1 MKCRI
6 IKRLLFFL
14 LISVAVYPQNKIDSI
29 FQIIK
34 NKPEEAKF
42 KYLSDQCWRY
52 RYDNTRLSL
61 ELGDSA
67 LTIARKMRNRR
78 FEAQILNRIG
88 VIHKW
93 ANDLELSMHYSQ
105 AALLAAKECQ
115 DSIEIGYA
123 ENNIGG
129 TYQSKMFNSIAI
141 EHLIN
146 AEQIFEKLKFKPGL
160 AACLVNLGEIYQR
173 QQNYPKAVSFF
184 NQALKLRM
192 EVGEKHGIALSLE
205 GIARLYIE
213 KGSYDSAQIKFNEV
227 EKYARDLNN
236 NSLLASALEGLSK
249 IDLVKKD
256 FKNAYKLQTEAL
268 ELNRKILNLRTEI
281 SGRLNLANILI
292 EQSEFAGAK
301 NNLDLAYR
309 LIKSGKNEKD
319 LPEYYLG
326 YSNYYAKKREFEK
339 SLYYSHLFINIKDSI
354 AKKENL
360 AHGDELV
367 EIKKYLDFQNQNK
380 LLQKSLEYEEGR
392 RLRVIINYVML
403 LIIVIVLFWR
413 YRIKKAAN
421 KKLSEMNAVKD
432 MLFGIIA
439 HDLKN
444 PFHTILSS
452 SEMLLKEYDDLSKE
466 DKIQIIEIIQNS
478 GRQTYKLLENL
489 LYWSLSQT
497 GGTDFRPEAV
507 TLSEI
512 ITETIALHSSSAST
526 KNVALIPRIDE
537 ELVALCDKEM
547 AKLVLRNLVSNG
559 IKYTR
564 EGGSVEIIL
573 KKRGKFA
580 EVSVQDNGVG
590 ITKEQKINLT
600 KVGRHSSAPGTK
612 GEKGTGLGL
621 LLCKEFVEKNKGQL
635 TIESEEGHGSRFIF
649 TLPLA

>member
-1 MKCRI
+1 MM
-6 IKRLLFFL
+6 FFSL
-14 LISVAVYPQNKIDSI
+14 LIYSGIYSQNKIDSI
-29 FQIIK
+29 YQIIK
-34 NKPEEAKF
+34 NKPEDVKF

-105 AALLAAKECQ
+105 AALLAAQECQ

-129 TYQSKMFNSIAI
+129 TYQYKMFNTIAI

-146 AEQIFEKLKFKPGL
+146 AEQIFGKLKFKPGL

-173 QQNYPKAVSFF
+173 QQNYPKAISFF
-184 NQALKLRM
+184 NQALRLRL
-192 EVGEKHGIALSLE
+192 EAGEKHGIALSQE

-213 KGSYDSAQIKFNEV
+213 KGSYDSARIKFYEV
-227 EKYARDLNN
+227 EKFARELND

-256 FKNAYKLQTEAL
+256 YKNACNLQNEAL
-268 ELNRKILNLRTEI
+268 ELNKKLLNLRSEI
-281 SGRLNLANILI
+281 SGRLNLANILMQ
-292 EQSEFAGAK
+292 QSEFTGAK
-301 NNLDLAYR
+301 NNLDLAYH
-309 LIKSGKNEKD
+309 LIQTGRNEAN
-319 LPEYYLG
+319 LPECYLG
-326 YSNYYAKKREFEK
+326 YSNYYAKRKEFEK
-339 SLYYSHLFINIKDSI
+339 SLYYSRLFINIKDSI

-380 LLQKSLEYEEGR
+380 LLQKTLEYEEGKT
-392 RLRVIINYVML
+392 LRGIINYVLL
-403 LIIVIVLFWR
+403 LIIAVVLFWR
-413 YRIKKAAN
+413 YRVKKAAN
-421 KKLSEMNAVKD
+421 KKLSKMNAVKD

-452 SEMLLKEYDDLSKE
+452 SEMLLKDYDDLSKE

-478 GRQTYKLLENL
+478 GKQTYKLLENL

-497 GGTDFRPEAV
+497 GGVDFRPEAV
-507 TLSEI
+507 PLSEI
-512 ITETIALHSSSAST
+512 ITETIALHSNSAFT
-526 KNVALIPRIDE
+526 KNVTLIPKIEE

-559 IKYTR
+559 IKYTG
-564 EGGSVEIIL
+564 EGGNVEIIL
-573 KKRGKFA
+573 KRKGKFA
-580 EVSVQDNGVG
+580 EVSVQDDGVG
-590 ITKEQKINLT
+590 MTPELRSNLKKI
-600 KVGRHSSAPGTK
+600 GRHSSTPGTK

-621 LLCKEFVEKNKGQL
+621 LLCNEFVEKNKGHL
-635 TIESEEGHGSRFIF
+635 TIDSEEGHGSRFIF
-649 TLPLA
+649 TLPLAGNAG